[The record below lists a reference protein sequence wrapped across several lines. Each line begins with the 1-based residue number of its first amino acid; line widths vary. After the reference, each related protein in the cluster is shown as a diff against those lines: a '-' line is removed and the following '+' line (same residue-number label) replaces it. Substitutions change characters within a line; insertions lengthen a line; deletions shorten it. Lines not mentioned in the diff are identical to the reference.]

1 MAGDTLAY
9 AAPFIMK
16 CDPMC
21 LAMILCPLCLYG
33 WLQSMSGY
41 GYLII
46 HALVN
51 DIEPA
56 PRVKDQMNEINA
68 ARRMRYGRQ
77 LFVAVCAIL
86 SIQFM
91 D

>member
-1 MAGDTLAY
+1 
-9 AAPFIMK
+9 
-16 CDPMC
+16 
-21 LAMILCPLCLYG
+21 
-33 WLQSMSGY
+33 MSGY

-56 PRVKDQMNEINA
+56 ARVKDQMNEINA
-68 ARRMRYGRQ
+68 ARRMRYG
-77 LFVAVCAIL
+77 LWLPVAAML
-86 SIQFM
+86 SVRFM